1 MVWGSVPVSLS
12 IQIISWPTKG
22 ISLFLLSPAIWNDDS
37 DIYSFSHVNR
47 SFSELLML
55 FRSTFLTLCQFMI
68 INLNI
73 WLDNSPN
80 IIPLFQIR
88 PDSSWALKLFHVLKY
103 VCQILK
109 KKKSSL
115 DFDHNCI
122 EHMYQFWENLY
133 IFKILS
139 SPLYKHGQIIYWLN
153 SFLTS

>member
-109 KKKSSL
+109 KKNPVWIL
-115 DFDHNCI
+115 IITALNTCI
-122 EHMYQFWENLY
+122 NFGRIY
-133 IFKILS
+133 IFLRYWVLLSINMVKLSTDLIL
-139 SPLYKHGQIIYWLN
+139 
-153 SFLTS
+153 F